1 MPAAKECLHLRSEE
15 LSCRSGRR
23 GGGPQC
29 QGQKWCS
36 LAASDLLSSSLPCS
50 HAVATLV
57 CRFQPIVE
65 ASPSLVPDG
74 FIYLQAEPDVCMTRL
89 QHRQRAEESGVS
101 SVVAQW

>member
-1 MPAAKECLHLRSEE
+1 MWLKMRRATSARA
-15 LSCRSGRR
+15 R
-23 GGGPQC
+23 GGAIWPLQT
-29 QGQKWCS
+29 WC
-36 LAASDLLSSSLPCS
+36 LSGS
-50 HAVATLV
+50 HAVPTLV

-101 SVVAQW
+101 SVRVSLPGGAA

>member
-1 MPAAKECLHLRSEE
+1 MWLKRSRA
-15 LSCRSGRR
+15 LSARARSGAIRLL
-23 GGGPQC
+23 QT
-29 QGQKWCS
+29 WYL
-36 LAASDLLSSSLPCS
+36 LAP
-50 HAVATLV
+50 HAVPMLV

-101 SVVAQW
+101 SVMVALPVTCAWPHCSPHSRQWSQG

>member
-1 MPAAKECLHLRSEE
+1 MAEVQQGHE
-15 LSCRSGRR
+15 
-23 GGGPQC
+23 C
-29 QGQKWCS
+29 QGHKGCH
-36 LAASDLLSSSLPCS
+36 LAASDLASFAS
-50 HAVATLV
+50 HAVSKLV

-101 SVVAQW
+101 SVMASLSVSAA

>member
-1 MPAAKECLHLRSEE
+1 MPGPDVVP
-15 LSCRSGRR
+15 SG
-23 GGGPQC
+23 
-29 QGQKWCS
+29 CS
-36 LAASDLLSSSLPCS
+36 RADVASHPVPMVAS
-50 HAVATLV
+50 HAVPTLV

-101 SVVAQW
+101 TLSSVMVSLPVGAA